1 MPKLFELERDRLDV
15 AQKARAV
22 VEKAITET
30 RALTTEED
38 TAVKAHQ
45 TRITELSRQIELFKL
60 ADSFEAQT
68 PEERAHTLGPDLP
81 DLDGKHKYSILRA
94 IHLSLPENRHA
105 KWDGIES
112 EVHQELL
119 KHRSERSSVNGI
131 LIPLNLCNR
140 SLAPNGGRVE
150 RRDGVT
156 MSTAAGGIA
165 NILGTELIEILRNKM
180 VLNMLGARTLS
191 GLTGGTFSLPKQT
204 QAATAYWEAEALS
217 AAVSNL
223 VLGQVT
229 WTPRTLTAITAF
241 TRKALLQTSLD
252 LEAAARED
260 LMQVLAREFDRV
272 GINGSGQN
280 NQPLGIA
287 QDPNVPTTAL
297 GATGLVE
304 INWPAVIAL
313 ETAVATANADFGS
326 LAYLT
331 SNNGRGIMKQTLKV
345 AGSNFPIYIWEND
358 KQGVGEV
365 NGYKAVA
372 SQQVP
377 SNLTK
382 SSSTNLTALLYG
394 NFQSATYG
402 LWSGMDVL
410 ADPYTRGPAG
420 GLLVYIYQ
428 DLDFQLRY
436 EQSFAKIVDM
446 PTS

>member
-1 MPKLFELERDRLDV
+1 
-15 AQKARAV
+15 
-22 VEKAITET
+22 
-30 RALTTEED
+30 
-38 TAVKAHQ
+38 
-45 TRITELSRQIELFKL
+45 
-60 ADSFEAQT
+60 
-68 PEERAHTLGPDLP
+68 
-81 DLDGKHKYSILRA
+81 
-94 IHLSLPENRHA
+94 
-105 KWDGIES
+105 
-112 EVHQELL
+112 
-119 KHRSERSSVNGI
+119 
-131 LIPLNLCNR
+131 
-140 SLAPNGGRVE
+140 
-150 RRDGVT
+150 
-156 MSTAAGGIA
+156 
-165 NILGTELIEILRNKM
+165 
-180 VLNMLGARTLS
+180 
-191 GLTGGTFSLPKQT
+191 
-204 QAATAYWEAEALS
+204 
-217 AAVSNL
+217 
-223 VLGQVT
+223 
-229 WTPRTLTAITAF
+229 
-241 TRKALLQTSLD
+241 
-252 LEAAARED
+252 
-260 LMQVLAREFDRV
+260 MQVLAREFDRV